1 MRLSIFVLVA
11 CGGSGGQE
19 PILGTPSV
27 TSAPRVILT
36 TPAKLNRDML
46 ASTAPKPRTLFG
58 MLAVLHALRTAAP
71 WVGTIIAN
79 AGVTISTAGQTIQTT
94 LTGRAIGLNASVST
108 VNTTILTP

>member
-11 CGGSGGQE
+11 CGGSGGQD

-46 ASTAPKPRTLFG
+46 ASTVPKPKTLFG
-58 MLAVLHALRTAAP
+58 KLAVLHALRTAAP
-71 WVGTIIAN
+71 WVDTIIAN

-108 VNTTILTP
+108 VNTTILAP